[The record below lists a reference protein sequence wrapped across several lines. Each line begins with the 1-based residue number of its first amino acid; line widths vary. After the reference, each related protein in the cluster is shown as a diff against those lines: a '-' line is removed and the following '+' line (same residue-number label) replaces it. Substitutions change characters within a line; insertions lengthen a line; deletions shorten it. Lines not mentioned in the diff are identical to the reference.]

1 MYRIAALCEACHT
14 KIDRQIA
21 TLPLE
26 SCQKTKKQT
35 FLILYNDNEDCCDII
50 YDRQGHYGRNSH
62 WWCNGEFS
70 FGQVSSVT
78 QDLLRKGNPMI
89 GTYVSYRSTID
100 NMSKTLDRIMTQ
112 PNVKRETDYYT
123 QNIKS
128 VKTVD
133 DFLNDTRLFN
143 YAMKAYG
150 LEDMSYA
157 KGMMRKVLTDADY
170 ATGLVDKRYQQFAA
184 AFNFSK
190 YGENAT
196 SQDSA
201 TKVAVNKYMQQTLE
215 TQVGDQN
222 EGTRLAL
229 YFTRTVGGMVKN
241 NTLSKD
247 DWAYQLI
254 ADKALSSVVF
264 TALGVPDS
272 VRGSD
277 VEGQKRL
284 IESRLSYDDMAD
296 PAKLEKFI
304 GRFSAMYDAKN
315 QPQVSPALTL
325 LQSTNSGSTFGFSN
339 ASMIAMQSLKPGGN

>member
-1 MYRIAALCEACHT
+1 
-14 KIDRQIA
+14 
-21 TLPLE
+21 
-26 SCQKTKKQT
+26 
-35 FLILYNDNEDCCDII
+35 
-50 YDRQGHYGRNSH
+50 
-62 WWCNGEFS
+62 
-70 FGQVSSVT
+70 
-78 QDLLRKGNPMI
+78 MI

-100 NMSKTLDRIMTQ
+100 NMSKTLDRIMKQ
-112 PNVKRETDYYT
+112 PDVKRETDYYT
-123 QNIKS
+123 QNIQK

-133 DFLNDTRLFN
+133 DFLSDTRLFN

-157 KGMMRKVLTDADY
+157 KGMMRKILTDADY

-184 AFNFSK
+184 AFNFNK
-190 YGENAT
+190 YGDKAT
-196 SQDSA
+196 SQTSA
-201 TKVAVNKYMQQTLE
+201 TTAAVNKYMQQTLE

-229 YFTRTVGGMVKN
+229 YFTRTVGAMAKN
-241 NTLSKD
+241 DTLSKD
-247 DWAYQLI
+247 GWAYQLI
-254 ADKALSSVVF
+254 SDKALSTVVY
-264 TALGVPDS
+264 TALGIPDS

-277 VEGQKRL
+277 VEAQKRL
-284 IESRLSYDDMAD
+284 LESRLSYDDLAD

-325 LQSTNSGSTFGFSN
+325 LQSTNTGSTFGFSN

>member
-1 MYRIAALCEACHT
+1 
-14 KIDRQIA
+14 
-21 TLPLE
+21 
-26 SCQKTKKQT
+26 
-35 FLILYNDNEDCCDII
+35 
-50 YDRQGHYGRNSH
+50 
-62 WWCNGEFS
+62 
-70 FGQVSSVT
+70 
-78 QDLLRKGNPMI
+78 MI

-100 NMSKTLDRIMTQ
+100 NMSKTLDRIMKQ
-112 PNVKRETDYYT
+112 PDVKRETDYYT

-128 VKTVD
+128 VKTVN
-133 DFLNDTRLFN
+133 DFLSDTRLFN

-157 KGMMRKVLTDADY
+157 KGMMRKILTDADY

-184 AFNFSK
+184 AFNFNK
-190 YGENAT
+190 YGDKAT
-196 SQDSA
+196 SQTSA
-201 TKVAVNKYMQQTLE
+201 TTAAVNKYMQQTLE

-229 YFTRTVGGMVKN
+229 YFTRTVGAMAKN
-241 NTLSKD
+241 DTLSKD
-247 DWAYQLI
+247 GWAYQLI
-254 ADKALSSVVF
+254 SDKALSAVVY
-264 TALGVPDS
+264 TALGIPDS

-277 VEGQKRL
+277 VEAQKRL
-284 IESRLSYDDMAD
+284 LESRLTYDDLAD

-325 LQSTNSGSTFGFSN
+325 LQSTNTGSTFGFSN

>member
-1 MYRIAALCEACHT
+1 
-14 KIDRQIA
+14 
-21 TLPLE
+21 
-26 SCQKTKKQT
+26 
-35 FLILYNDNEDCCDII
+35 
-50 YDRQGHYGRNSH
+50 
-62 WWCNGEFS
+62 
-70 FGQVSSVT
+70 
-78 QDLLRKGNPMI
+78 MI

-100 NMSKTLDRIMTQ
+100 NMSKTLNTVMNQ
-112 PNVKRETDYYT
+112 PDVKRETDYYT

-128 VKTVD
+128 VRSVD

-170 ATGLVDKRYQQFAA
+170 AANLTDKRYQQFAA
-184 AFNFSK
+184 AFNFTK
-190 YGENAT
+190 YGDKASEK
-196 SQDSA
+196 DSA

-215 TQVGDQN
+215 TRVGEQN

-229 YFTRTVGGMVKN
+229 YFTRTIGGMSQN
-241 NTLSKD
+241 GTLSQD
-247 DWAYQLI
+247 DWAYQILS
-254 ADKALSSVVF
+254 DKALSYVVY

-272 VRGSD
+272 VRASD

-284 IESRLSYDDMAD
+284 LESRLTFDDLAD
-296 PAKLEKFI
+296 AGKLETLI

-325 LQSTNSGSTFGFSN
+325 LQSTGTGNTFGFSN